1 MLAEMDTIYRMTRK
15 VASVNCHL
23 EGVASLQSV
32 TKLIDTIRLKGP
44 FKIKRLK
51 CD

>member
-1 MLAEMDTIYRMTRK
+1 MDTIYHMTRK

-23 EGVASLQSV
+23 GGVASLQSA